1 MGESFCKDGE
11 STAGVDG
18 AGDVPRFETPF
29 VTTSRF

>member
-11 STAGVDG
+11 TVGGVDG
-18 AGDVPRFETPF
+18 AGGVPWFEAPF

>member
-11 STAGVDG
+11 TAAGVEG
-18 AGDVPRFETPF
+18 ARGVPWFETPF